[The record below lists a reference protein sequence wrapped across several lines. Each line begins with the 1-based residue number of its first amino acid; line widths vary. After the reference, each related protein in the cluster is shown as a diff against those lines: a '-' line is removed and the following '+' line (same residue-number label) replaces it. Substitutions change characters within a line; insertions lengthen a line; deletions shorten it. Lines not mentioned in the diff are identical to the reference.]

1 MTTNSTAGPTALG
14 SSALGASALYGALGA
29 LWAYGAAIAVASGW
43 QPTPFRSPQAWPYPT
58 QAVLGV
64 IVLVSA
70 EVALLYAIL
79 RPKSY
84 AASWRRLAGAIG
96 ACFRTL
102 SLGGRA
108 GRLQSSGLR
117 LCERGLPGNRNLSV
131 RGTLSHTRSL
141 VPSLVS
147 AAHRAQ
153 ACRLTSA

>member
-96 ACFRTL
+96 ACFGLLVWEAVPVAFNRPGYAYVNADFLATAIFL
-102 SLGGRA
+102 FGGLLAIHGLWSLASR
-108 GRLQSSGLR
+108 
-117 LCERGLPGNRNLSV
+117 V
-131 RGTLSHTRSL
+131 RRIARRH
-141 VPSLVS
+141 
-147 AAHRAQ
+147 AA
-153 ACRLTSA
+153 